1 MSKRLGHPPDEIGSV
16 GAAHFAQSHRVSLC
30 LQIVQYLRDSTLLI
44 RVFLGEGF
52 NYSWGRV
59 LTIHYPDVLIPPQI
73 VFISILT

>member
-52 NYSWGRV
+52 NY
-59 LTIHYPDVLIPPQI
+59 PDVLIPPQI